1 MEDLVTQRVEPVEDN
16 AEDGEDVPSDKGRCG
31 GPLPGG
37 EALPPGTVR
46 LQAPDRPPE
55 GAEYVG
61 VHQRHPDRPGE
72 LVPDDPYQNAVRVIL
87 YDVAEEGPEVV
98 GLAVAPVSA
107 AVLKRGAR
115 WSLR

>member
-1 MEDLVTQRVEPVEDN
+1 MSLLTRADAAARFLAAKRCRQ
-16 AEDGEDVPSDKGRCG
+16 APSGSR
-31 GPLPGG
+31 P
-37 EALPPGTVR
+37 
-46 LQAPDRPPE
+46 PDRPPE

-61 VHQRHPDRPGE
+61 VHQQHPDRPGE
-72 LVPDDPYQNAVRVIL
+72 LVPDDPFQNAVRGIL